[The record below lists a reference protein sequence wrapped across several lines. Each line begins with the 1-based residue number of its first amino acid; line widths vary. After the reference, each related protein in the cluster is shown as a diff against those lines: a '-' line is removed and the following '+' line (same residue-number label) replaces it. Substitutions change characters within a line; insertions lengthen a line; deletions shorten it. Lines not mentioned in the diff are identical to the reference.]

1 MVARFVF
8 DRTRCF
14 ASPMQSLERFRE
26 SLDGYGV
33 GYQKVQKDVRRWID
47 VAQLRTKGGVFGI
60 SLRVGLGR
68 GWIRHLFR
76 SGRFATR
83 GFALLPPAPSSFWMR
98 WDEGFAAVEELNKS
112 L

>member
-1 MVARFVF
+1 MIIGSLIAFRYVDVTVKGESHFVVS
-8 DRTRCF
+8 RT
-14 ASPMQSLERFRE
+14 S
-26 SLDGYGV
+26 GG
-33 GYQKVQKDVRRWID
+33 GKGRRVILGAMLNAENEMW
-47 VAQLRTKGGVFGI
+47 VKP
-60 SLRVGLGR
+60 RVGLGR
-68 GWIRHLFR
+68 GWIRHPFR